1 MPNERTAGLR
11 CKLRFFVPLALA
23 ALTLGL
29 LSGCY
34 SFGRET
40 TWLRIQNMS
49 LQPASFTA
57 RFYELNGDLA
67 AEQTCPSQAC
77 PGLAPFAGVTLSSDD
92 VPGLPGG
99 FLGSIVVASDQP
111 VAVLQGND
119 VERDGRFQS
128 SADTMVSEASS
139 GDRYLPIMAVHDGPG
154 HDWNGRFFIQNLSDV
169 VTPCVTLV
177 YSSAAS
183 DAPVL
188 YDPYDPAFAP
198 PSRNPQCPNGGFPVP
213 TGDSVYRQVDT
224 MGVPEP
230 FTGSVRILT
239 HANAQGVPPAWQ
251 IALISAGMWNEN
263 AMDFGTYRAVTESEL
278 GTTVLLPLIER
289 QAGGEWS
296 TDFAIQ
302 NRDPAQPAQVTLR
315 ITGTAGG
322 ATVTKQ
328 NTFTVRASKLCFQDV
343 PAADCLAPGDDL
355 PAGFSNGRASITA
368 NRPLAV
374 VVARTSSSSD
384 SYANYRGVGAQDTS
398 RGVFLPLVNKNSY
411 SAERTGANSW
421 VRVQVANGG
430 TANLTISYFA
440 PGLPGGFVTSTAR
453 ITGAGNIVQA
463 SEPALPNGFVG
474 SAVITSDTPI
484 AAVVN
489 VQAGDFA
496 GDVDFMYTGVPT

>member
-1 MPNERTAGLR
+1 
-11 CKLRFFVPLALA
+11 
-23 ALTLGL
+23 
-29 LSGCY
+29 
-34 SFGRET
+34 
-40 TWLRIQNMS
+40 MS

-57 RFYELNGDLA
+57 RFYELNGRLA

-128 SADTMVSEASS
+128 SADTMVAEASS
-139 GDRYLPIMAVHDGPG
+139 GDRYLPVTAVHDGPARN
-154 HDWNGRFFIQNLSDV
+154 WNGRFFIQNLSDV
-169 VTPCVTLV
+169 VTACVTLV

-188 YDPYDPAFAP
+188 YEPYNPAAP
-198 PSRNPQCPNGGFPVP
+198 PASRLPQCPNGGLPVP
-213 TGDSVYRQVDT
+213 TGDSIYRQVDT
-224 MGVPEP
+224 MGVAEP
-230 FTGSVRILT
+230 FTGSVRVLT
-239 HANAQGVPPAWQ
+239 HTNAQGVSPAWQ
-251 IALISAGMWNEN
+251 TTLISGGMWNES
-263 AMDFGTYRAVTESEL
+263 AMDFGTYRAFTEAEL
-278 GTTVLLPLIER
+278 GTTMLLPLLER
-289 QAGGEWS
+289 QAGGQWN

-302 NRDPAQPAQVTLR
+302 NRDPSQPAQVTLR

-328 NTFTVRASKLCFQDV
+328 HTFTVRASKLCFQDV
-343 PAADCLAPGDDL
+343 PGADCLAPGDDL
-355 PAGFSNGRASITA
+355 PAGFANGRATITS
-368 NRPLAV
+368 NRPVAV
-374 VVARTSSSSD
+374 VVARTSSRSE
-384 SYANYRGVGAQDTS
+384 SYANYRGVATQVAS

-411 SAERTGANSW
+411 GPERKGANSW
-421 VRVQVANGG
+421 IRVQVANGG
-430 TANLTISYFA
+430 TANLTISYFG

-453 ITGAGNIVQA
+453 VTGAGNIVQA
-463 SEPALPNGFVG
+463 GEGVLPNGFTG

-496 GDVDFMYTGVPT
+496 GDVDFMYTGVPN